1 MSTPFKLL
9 DDNKDHVIVR
19 NIDRAHGFTSVLEP
33 KLIENNKYH
42 MLLHGSA
49 IAIIGDARFKN
60 KTGGDIVFYPKEVG
74 KHVQMFINQKS
85 MFKLNKAV
93 IVIGVVSLIITI
105 AVAGF
110 SYWLYRKKK
119 AREQQRNMEQKPG

>member
-1 MSTPFKLL
+1 M
-9 DDNKDHVIVR
+9 
-19 NIDRAHGFTSVLEP
+19 NIDRAHGLTSILEP
-33 KLIENNKYH
+33 KYIENNSSYIKYH
-42 MLLHGSA
+42 MLLYDSA

-74 KHVQMFINQKS
+74 KHVQMFMDQKS
-85 MFKLNKAV
+85 MFKLNKAI

-110 SYWLYRKKK
+110 SYWHYRRVQ
-119 AREQQRNMEQKPG
+119 AREQQQNVEQQLG